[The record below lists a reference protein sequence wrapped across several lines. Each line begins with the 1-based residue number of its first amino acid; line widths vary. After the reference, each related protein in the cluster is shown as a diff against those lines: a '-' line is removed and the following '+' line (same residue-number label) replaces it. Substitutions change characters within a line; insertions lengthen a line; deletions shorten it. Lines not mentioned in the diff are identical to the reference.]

1 MTSRRN
7 THLLALN
14 CAVMVQHGVILLIN
28 GPIVP
33 SLMDT
38 FSIGEST
45 VGMLLA
51 FGSIGFV
58 MGPLIAGTIIDRI
71 GIGRAFLAGFAI
83 ELTFFALFGFSP
95 VFFGIVIANFM
106 TRLGA
111 SFIETGGN
119 VLPTLLSGKGSAHS
133 RMNLVHVFFSI
144 GAFLGPLLIG
154 LYIGA
159 TGRWRPVLFF
169 SMIPTALISLWVF
182 RAGIPRP
189 SVDIAHKRHLLHDVA
204 IAIRSRAT
212 LLGALSLM
220 LYVGAE
226 AGMSSWLVLYL
237 QRVFGMGTV
246 RSAAGLSVMWVFIMI
261 GRYINSLAGNRFSAR
276 ALVTVS
282 GLGGCAGVIAFILTR
297 DPTVAFIL
305 IGWIGL
311 CLSGVFPNIMAELN
325 NREPERAGT
334 VTAVMAIGAS
344 VGAALSQALVGAVAG
359 AVSLQAAFFILGVF
373 QALVVGTFFFALKP
387 VSAR

>member
-1 MTSRRN
+1 
-7 THLLALN
+7 
-14 CAVMVQHGVILLIN
+14 MVQHGIILLIN
-28 GPIVP
+28 GPLIP

-51 FGSIGFV
+51 VGSLGFV
-58 MGPLIAGTIIDRI
+58 MGPLIAGTIIDRV

-83 ELTFFALFGFSP
+83 ELLFFALFGFSP
-95 VFFGIVIANFM
+95 VFVGIVIANFM

-119 VLPTLLSGKGSAHS
+119 VMPTLMSGKGSAHS
-133 RMNLVHVFFSI
+133 RMNLVHVFFSV

-169 SMIPTALISLWVF
+169 SMIPTVLISLWVL
-182 RAGIPRP
+182 RSGIPRRP
-189 SVDIAHKRHLLHDVA
+189 DITTEKKHLFHDVA
-204 IAIRSRAT
+204 VAIRSRAT

-237 QRVFGMGTV
+237 QRVFGMNTV
-246 RSAAGLSVMWVFIMI
+246 RSASGLSVMWVFIMI
-261 GRYINSLAGNRFSAR
+261 GRYLNSLAGNRFSAK

-282 GLGGCAGVIAFILTR
+282 GFGGCAGVIAFILTR

-305 IGWIGL
+305 ISWIGL

-359 AVSLQAAFFILGVF
+359 AVSLQAAFLILGIF
-373 QALVVGTFFFALKP
+373 QALAVGTFFFALKP
-387 VSAR
+387 ESAR

>member
-1 MTSRRN
+1 
-7 THLLALN
+7 
-14 CAVMVQHGVILLIN
+14 MVQHGIILLIN
-28 GPIVP
+28 GPLIP

-51 FGSIGFV
+51 VGSIGFV
-58 MGPLIAGTIIDRI
+58 MGPLIAGTIIDRV

-83 ELTFFALFGFSP
+83 ELLFFALFGLSP
-95 VFFGIVIANFM
+95 VFVGIVIANFM

-119 VLPTLLSGKGSAHS
+119 VMPTLMSGKGSAHS
-133 RMNLVHVFFSI
+133 RMNLVHVFFSV

-169 SMIPTALISLWVF
+169 SMIPTVLISLWVF
-182 RAGIPRP
+182 RSGIPRRP
-189 SVDIAHKRHLLHDVA
+189 DSTTEKKHLLHDVA
-204 IAIRSRAT
+204 VAIRSRAT

-237 QRVFGMGTV
+237 QRVFGMNTV
-246 RSAAGLSVMWVFIMI
+246 RSASGLSVMWVFIMI
-261 GRYINSLAGNRFSAR
+261 GRYLNSLAGNRFSAKV
-276 ALVTVS
+276 LVTVS
-282 GLGGCAGVIAFILTR
+282 GFGGCAGVIAFILTR

-305 IGWIGL
+305 ISWIGL

-359 AVSLQAAFFILGVF
+359 AVSLQAAFLILGIF
-373 QALVVGTFFFALKP
+373 QALAVGTFFFALKP
-387 VSAR
+387 ESAR